1 MQIFKVIIFYL
12 LLSTPLLSLPQTSIL
27 SAEDLAVASEPTLI
41 TFDQNLVNAPA
52 DIIFAFADIKYNQGN
67 FKIIECGTGPYS
79 GLREHEIY
87 INNKIHTQ
95 IAPYWNIVAHI
106 LKRYGIP
113 AWLVGNP
120 PHTNFTYFEHLT
132 GKKYSTFE
140 DLIDHQ
146 SLLHPEIHPLA
157 KPRTIA
163 QHTGIVIHRSG
174 SRKPRSREPF
184 KTFKTK
190 YPSFLLLNSNSSYF
204 SSKPA
209 TYKLFEDARLHNLIP
224 RYVIYPASYCPTLAQ
239 KIMSDLGQVE
249 KLIIKPLNMHRA
261 IGVGVTTPDNL
272 DAHLQH
278 MFGTNAYAPYEEKSI
293 GYWRKHKPTHF
304 IASEFVSSQPFLCN
318 NKKYEP
324 TLRVS
329 FLMMHEKGNIAIH
342 IIGGCWQIPPRA
354 INDRTESLTQC
365 YATDPDRHETDEGGL
380 IALDDLNKIK
390 SLLAPVLAQVYKII
404 LEKSVIL
411 D

>member
-1 MQIFKVIIFYL
+1 MIFFKLIIFSIYL
-12 LLSTPLLSLPQTSIL
+12 YKTLFSIPQTSVL

-41 TFDQNLVNAPA
+41 TFDQKLVNAPA
-52 DIIFAFADIKYNQGN
+52 DITFAVADIKYNQGN
-67 FKIIECGTGPYS
+67 FKIIECGAGPYS
-79 GLREHEIY
+79 GLREHQIY
-87 INNKIHTQ
+87 INNKIHRQ
-95 IAPYWNIVAHI
+95 ISPYWNIVAHI
-106 LKRYGIP
+106 LKKYSIP
-113 AWLVGNP
+113 VWLVGNS
-120 PHTNFTYFEHLT
+120 PHANFTYFEQIT
-132 GKKYSTFE
+132 SKKQSTFD
-140 DLIDHQ
+140 DLIHHQ
-146 SLLHPEIHPLA
+146 SPLFPDITTIP
-157 KPRTIA
+157 KPKTIA
-163 QHTGIVIHRSG
+163 EHKGIVIHRIG
-174 SRKPRSREPF
+174 RRTPRSDEPCKMF
-184 KTFKTK
+184 KKK
-190 YPSFLLLNSNSSYF
+190 YPCFMLLNSNSNYF
-204 SSKPA
+204 SSKAATYRLFEEAGLHNFIPRYAIYPA
-209 TYKLFEDARLHNLIP
+209 TYTK
-224 RYVIYPASYCPTLAQ
+224 TLAQ
-239 KIMSDLGQVE
+239 KILADLGSVE
-249 KLIIKPLNMHRA
+249 KLIIKPLNMLRA
-261 IGVGVTTPDNL
+261 IGVGVTTAENL

-278 MFGTNAYAPYEEKSI
+278 MFGTQSYAPYEEKSI